1 VTLAGL
7 GAGETARR
15 VRSREASAR
24 EVVHDTLARVAALDA
39 KIRAF
44 TEVTAGLARRTAER
58 IDAVVASGGDP
69 GPLAGVPFAVKDLY
83 DLAGVVTRSGSKIH
97 AERAPAQA
105 SATVVTRLMQAGAVP
120 IGTLNMEEY
129 AYGFHTDNPHFG
141 RTLNPHDPART
152 AGGSSGGS
160 AAAVAA
166 GLVPLALGSDTNGS
180 IRVPAAFCG
189 VFGLKPTFGR
199 LSRAGTVLFVSSFD
213 HVGPFA
219 RSVADLA
226 GAYDAM
232 QGYDPADPLC
242 VDMPC
247 SETASRLEL
256 GIAGLRFGAPRGYF
270 AQLLEAP
277 CRAAVETVA
286 GALGAK
292 AVEIPGCI
300 DAARAAAFVITSVEA
315 MNERARELRTRFA
328 DFDPKTRYRFLAGAL
343 VPGPWYAKAQ
353 QFRRW
358 FADEARRWFADA
370 DVMVLPV
377 APVQAPRFGET
388 EAVVDGRS
396 MPLRVLLGRFV
407 QPLALLGYP
416 IVVAPLVSDNALPT
430 AVQLVGRPFEEE
442 KVLRAAAHLERIG
455 VARAPVARDFLP
467 A

>member
-1 VTLAGL
+1 VTLAVL
-7 GAGETARR
+7 DAGEIASR
-15 VRSREASAR
+15 VRARQASAR
-24 EVVHDTLARVAALDA
+24 EVVDAALARVTALDP
-39 KIRAF
+39 KVRAF
-44 TEVTAGLARRTAER
+44 SEVTAALARRDAER
-58 IDAVVASGGDP
+58 IDKVLASGGDP

-83 DLAGVVTRSGSKIH
+83 DVAGIVTRSGSKIH
-97 AERAPAQA
+97 AERAPARS
-105 SATVVTRLMQAGAVP
+105 SATVVERLMQAGAVL

-141 RTLNPHDPART
+141 RTLNPHDLTRT

-242 VDMPC
+242 ADIAR
-247 SETASRLEL
+247 SETASRLAL
-256 GIAGLRFGAPRGYF
+256 GIAGLEFGVPGGYF
-270 AQLLEAP
+270 GDLLDEP
-277 CRAAVETVA
+277 CRRAVATVAKALGARAVET
-286 GALGAK
+286 
-292 AVEIPGCI
+292 PDCI

-315 MNERARELRTRFA
+315 MNERAHELRTRFA

-343 VPGPWYAKAQ
+343 VPGPWYARAQ

-358 FADEARRWFADA
+358 FAGEAARWFANV
-370 DVMVLPV
+370 DVMVMPV
-377 APVQAPRFGET
+377 APVQAPQFGQ
-388 EAVVDGRS
+388 ADAIIDGRR
-396 MPLRVLLGRFV
+396 MPLRLLLGRFV

-416 IVVAPLVSDNALPT
+416 IVVAPLASANGLPV

-442 KVLRAAAHLERIG
+442 KLLRTAAHLERAG
-455 VARAPVARDFLP
+455 VARAAIAKDFVAP
-467 A
+467 